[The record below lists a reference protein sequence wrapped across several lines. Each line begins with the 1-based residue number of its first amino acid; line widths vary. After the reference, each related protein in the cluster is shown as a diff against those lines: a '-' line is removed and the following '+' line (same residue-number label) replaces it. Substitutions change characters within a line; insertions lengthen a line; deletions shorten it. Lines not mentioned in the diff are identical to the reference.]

1 MFLYSCVL
9 LSNLHVLSVV
19 SLYELFRLFC
29 NFNLYLVI
37 CLCVFVSYGTFH
49 CLVCLGVRDIL
60 ATAFNFGGSLVVD
73 RFTVVFALFLYLY
86 PSTLE
91 S

>member
-9 LSNLHVLSVV
+9 LSNLHVMSVV

-37 CLCVFVSYGTFH
+37 CLCVFVSYRTFL